1 MGSFWR
7 LLHYLLSYRLL
18 IALSVLANMMTAAFT
33 VVSIPAI
40 IPFLEVLFEK
50 KPRIQEVPAPGFSAD
65 ELLAYL
71 QFHLWQVVDEQGKDI
86 ALFYVCLVI
95 VVLFFLK
102 NVFRYLAAWFMA
114 PVRHGVIRDLRQR
127 IFQRTLMLPIS
138 YFTEQRKGDLIARAS
153 SDVVEVEHSIVNMLQ
168 AIFRE
173 PLILFGCLGYMI
185 FVSPQLLLIVLGLLA
200 FTVVIIGGIGKQ
212 LRRTS
217 RQVQERL
224 ADIVSTLEESI
235 GGIRIIKAFTAEAY
249 QQSRFDKD
257 NDTYNSLIIK
267 LARRR
272 DLASPL
278 SEFLGVSVVVALLWF
293 GSRLVFTQDL
303 SPSTFFSFLL
313 AFFFMLDPAKKF
325 SSAWYNVQK
334 GVAALDRIEQVL
346 HQPSEINASPQ
357 PARMEAAA
365 FHKDITFRDV
375 SFKYPNSEE
384 WVLRHIDLH
393 IRKGRTVALV
403 GRSGAGKSTLA
414 DLLPGFYHPTVG
426 QICIDG
432 TDIMDIPLPALRKL
446 MGVVSQEAILFND
459 TIYQNI
465 VFGAEGVTTEQ
476 VEQAARIANAH
487 EFILATEQGYNTVIG
502 DRGAKLSGGQRQRLT
517 IARAVLNNP
526 PILILDEATSALD
539 SEAEKLVQ
547 DALIK
552 VMKGRTAIV
561 IAHRLSTIQHA
572 DEIIV
577 LEHGH
582 IVERGTHDSLLE
594 HPKGAYRKLVNLQAF

>member
-40 IPFLEVLFEK
+40 IPFLEVLFEQ
-50 KPRIQEVPAPGFSAD
+50 KPRIQEIPAPGFSAD

-465 VFGAEGVTTEQ
+465 VFGAEGVTTDQ

>member
-1 MGSFWR
+1 
-7 LLHYLLSYRLL
+7 
-18 IALSVLANMMTAAFT
+18 
-33 VVSIPAI
+33 
-40 IPFLEVLFEK
+40 
-50 KPRIQEVPAPGFSAD
+50 
-65 ELLAYL
+65 
-71 QFHLWQVVDEQGKDI
+71 
-86 ALFYVCLVI
+86 
-95 VVLFFLK
+95 
-102 NVFRYLAAWFMA
+102 
-114 PVRHGVIRDLRQR
+114 
-127 IFQRTLMLPIS
+127 
-138 YFTEQRKGDLIARAS
+138 
-153 SDVVEVEHSIVNMLQ
+153 
-168 AIFRE
+168 
-173 PLILFGCLGYMI
+173 
-185 FVSPQLLLIVLGLLA
+185 
-200 FTVVIIGGIGKQ
+200 
-212 LRRTS
+212 
-217 RQVQERL
+217 
-224 ADIVSTLEESI
+224 
-235 GGIRIIKAFTAEAY
+235 
-249 QQSRFDKD
+249 
-257 NDTYNSLIIK
+257 
-267 LARRR
+267 
-272 DLASPL
+272 
-278 SEFLGVSVVVALLWF
+278 
-293 GSRLVFTQDL
+293 
-303 SPSTFFSFLL
+303 
-313 AFFFMLDPAKKF
+313 
-325 SSAWYNVQK
+325 
-334 GVAALDRIEQVL
+334 VL

>member
-7 LLHYLLSYRLL
+7 LFHYLLSYRLL
-18 IALSVLANMMTAAFT
+18 ILLSVLANVLTAAFT

-40 IPFLEVLFEK
+40 IPFLEVLFEQ
-50 KPRIQEVPAPGFSAD
+50 KPRLDEVPQPGFSAD
-65 ELLAYL
+65 QLLAYL
-71 QFHLWQVVDEQGKDI
+71 QYHLWQMVDEQGKEI
-86 ALFYVCLVI
+86 ALFYVCMFI
-95 VVLFFLK
+95 VVLFLLK
-102 NVFRYLAAWFMA
+102 NVFRYLAAYFMA

-127 IFQRTLMLPIS
+127 IFRRTMLLPIS

-173 PLILFGCLGYMI
+173 PIILFGCLGYMI

-217 RQVQERL
+217 RLAQERL
-224 ADIVSTLEESI
+224 ADIVSTLEEGI
-235 GGIRIIKAFTAEAY
+235 GGIRIIKAFTSESY
-249 QQSRFDKD
+249 QQGKFDRD
-257 NDTYNSLIIK
+257 NNRYNALIIS

-293 GSRLVFTQDL
+293 GSRLVFTEDL
-303 SPSTFFSFLL
+303 MPSTFFSFLF

-346 HQPSEINASPQ
+346 DV
-357 PARMEAAA
+357 PAEEEPNTAAA
-365 FHKDITFRDV
+365 GPVEFRKSVSFQDV
-375 SFKYPNSEE
+375 SFKYPGSEE
-384 WVLRHIDLH
+384 WVLRHIDLN
-393 IRKGRTVALV
+393 IPKGRTIALV
-403 GRSGAGKSTLA
+403 GSSGAGKSTLA
-414 DLLPGFYHPTVG
+414 DLLPRFYNATVG
-426 QICIDG
+426 VIRIDDK
-432 TDIMDIPLPALRKL
+432 DIKSMPLKGLREL

-459 TIYQNI
+459 TIYNNI
-465 VFGAEGVTTEQ
+465 VFGAANVTPQQ
-476 VEQAARIANAH
+476 VERAARVANAH
-487 EFILATEQGYNTVIG
+487 EFIMATENGYETVIG

-526 PILILDEATSALD
+526 PLLILDEATSALD
-539 SEAEKLVQ
+539 SESEKLVQ

-552 VMKGRTAIV
+552 VMRGRTAIV

-577 LEHGH
+577 LEQGR
-582 IVERGTHDSLLE
+582 IVERGTHEDLLANE
-594 HPKGAYRKLVNLQAF
+594 DGAYRKLVDLQAF

>member
-1 MGSFWR
+1 
-7 LLHYLLSYRLL
+7 
-18 IALSVLANMMTAAFT
+18 
-33 VVSIPAI
+33 
-40 IPFLEVLFEK
+40 
-50 KPRIQEVPAPGFSAD
+50 
-65 ELLAYL
+65 
-71 QFHLWQVVDEQGKDI
+71 
-86 ALFYVCLVI
+86 
-95 VVLFFLK
+95 
-102 NVFRYLAAWFMA
+102 
-114 PVRHGVIRDLRQR
+114 
-127 IFQRTLMLPIS
+127 
-138 YFTEQRKGDLIARAS
+138 
-153 SDVVEVEHSIVNMLQ
+153 VVEVEHSIVNMLQ

-432 TDIMDIPLPALRKL
+432 KDIMDIPLPALRKL

>member
-357 PARMEAAA
+357 PARKEAAA

>member
-7 LLHYLLSYRLL
+7 LFHYLLSYRLL
-18 IALSVLANMMTAAFT
+18 ILLSVLANVLTAAFT

-40 IPFLEVLFEK
+40 IPFLEVLFEQ
-50 KPRIQEVPAPGFSAD
+50 KPRINQVPEPGFSAD
-65 ELLAYL
+65 QLLAFMQY
-71 QFHLWQVVDEQGKDI
+71 HLWQMVDEQGKEA
-86 ALFYVCLVI
+86 ALLYVCLFI
-95 VVLFFLK
+95 VVLFLLK
-102 NVFRYLAAWFMA
+102 NAFRYLAAYFMA
-114 PVRHGVIRDLRQR
+114 PVRHGVIRDLRHR
-127 IFQRTLMLPIS
+127 IFQRTLSLPIS

-173 PLILFGCLGYMI
+173 PLILFGCLGYMV
-185 FVSPQLLLIVLGLLA
+185 FVSPRLLLIVLGLLV

-217 RQVQERL
+217 RQAQERL
-224 ADIVSTLEESI
+224 SDIVSTLEEGI
-235 GGIRIIKAFTAEAY
+235 GGIRIIKAFTSEAY
-249 QQSRFDKD
+249 QQKKFDLD
-257 NDTYNSLIIK
+257 NNRYNSLIVK

-293 GSRLVFTQDL
+293 GSRLVFTEEL
-303 SPSTFFSFLL
+303 MPSTFFSFLF

-346 HQPSEINASPQ
+346 HQPSEEE
-357 PARMEAAA
+357 PANLDAAPVE
-365 FHKDITFRDV
+365 FRKDIEFHDV

-384 WVLRHIDLH
+384 WVLKHINLR
-393 IRKGRTVALV
+393 IPKGRTVALV
-403 GRSGAGKSTLA
+403 GSSGAGKSTMA
-414 DLLPGFYHPTVG
+414 DLLPRFYNIKVG
-426 QICIDG
+426 EIRIDG
-432 TDIMDIPLPALRKL
+432 RDIRHMPLQSLRKL
-446 MGVVSQEAILFND
+446 MGVVSQEAVLFND
-459 TIYQNI
+459 TISNNI
-465 VFGAEGVTTEQ
+465 VFGATNATAEQ

-487 EFILATEQGYNTVIG
+487 EFILATEKGYETVIG
-502 DRGAKLSGGQRQRLT
+502 DRGTKLSGGQRQRLT

-539 SEAEKLVQ
+539 SESEKLVQ
-547 DALIK
+547 EALIK
-552 VMKGRTAIV
+552 IMRGRTAII

-577 LEHGH
+577 LEQGQ
-582 IVERGTHDSLLE
+582 IVERGTHETLLSHE
-594 HPKGAYRKLVNLQAF
+594 NGAYRKLVDLQAF